1 MGLISRVSAGIIL
14 TLVFLGVFLPTTDR
28 ARASDLLIRGPFYKY
43 VEIRD
48 KLLSCNKSVKFD
60 IDGVNVMVSLVNGS
74 RLGWFGLSSILL
86 GNIRAVEKEILSKHN
101 LSTGEDYL
109 IESFLDD
116 IVLDDLRDY
125 LFLVDVYSGNNNMFI
140 FYVVDNS
147 TPNNHTVVNQ
157 LMRAVGKATEKTG
170 VEVEEAYVYLI
181 ILDIDARDYPR
192 VGLDKI
198 HEEFREMLSSYCP
211 DCMVLIGYGFVP
223 GFMIVANSD
232 EQALK
237 VYQLI
242 ISREFSKEISPIMVN
257 FSKLTGSDII
267 EIIVLHNKLEEI
279 EYVGIIENNTSEDEV
294 FTADADMDNRVNE
307 EPSGDTMN
315 TSSGNTDEQGGNDNS
330 VVAVLVWSLVVV
342 IIISVFLVV
351 KRVIIRG

>member
-48 KLLSCNKSVKFD
+48 KLLSCNKSVKLD
-60 IDGVNVMVSLVNGS
+60 IDGVHVLISFANRSKLV
-74 RLGWFGLSSILL
+74 GLSSILL

-101 LSTGEDYL
+101 LSIREDYL
-109 IESFLDD
+109 VESFLGD

-125 LFLVDVYSGNNNMFI
+125 LFLVDVYSGNNSMFI

-157 LMRAVGKATEKTG
+157 LMRAVGEVVGETG
-170 VEVEEAYVYLI
+170 VEVEEVYVYLI

-279 EYVGIIENNTSEDEV
+279 EYVGIVENNTSEDEV
-294 FTADADMDNRVNE
+294 FTADADTDNRVNE
-307 EPSGDTMN
+307 EPSGDTVN
-315 TSSGNTDEQGGNDNS
+315 TSSGNTDEQDGNDNS
-330 VVAVLVWSLVVV
+330 VVTVMVWSLVVV

-351 KRVIIRG
+351 KRIIIGG